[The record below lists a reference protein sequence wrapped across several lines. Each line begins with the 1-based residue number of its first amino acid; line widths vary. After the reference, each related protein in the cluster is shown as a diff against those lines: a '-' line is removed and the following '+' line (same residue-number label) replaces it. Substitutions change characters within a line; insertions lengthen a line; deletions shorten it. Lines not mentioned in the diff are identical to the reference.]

1 MITEVSA
8 EQFVN
13 EAQSLLDEVLQ
24 KHGRIRIKTKD
35 GAGAILMDESRSLA
49 FPEQGEAD
57 WEEEPLSEEEL
68 ADRAAAFEE
77 IRQWHKRVIGPPM
90 TIEEI
95 ISARDEG
102 RR

>member
-35 GAGAILMDESRSLA
+35 GAGAILMDDSRSLA
-49 FPEQGEAD
+49 FPEQGDAD

-68 ADRAAAFEE
+68 ADRVAA
-77 IRQWHKRVIGPPM
+77 IDRLLQWPNRVIGPPM